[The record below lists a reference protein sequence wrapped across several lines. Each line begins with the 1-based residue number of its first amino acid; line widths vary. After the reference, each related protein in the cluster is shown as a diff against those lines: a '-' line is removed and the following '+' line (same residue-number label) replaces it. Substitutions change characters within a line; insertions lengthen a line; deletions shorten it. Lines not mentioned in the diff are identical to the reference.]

1 MSKRSIK
8 QPTTLDAYKI
18 IQSFDPKKKNEAEIK
33 QFFLDFFHEY
43 SDIKWHYKMV
53 AYIDG
58 GSGTVDASLSD
69 IFNEYK
75 IPVGTSGLKH
85 EYPLEDLQDATQ
97 KLIDKFQIP
106 TWRLL
111 CSSYTL
117 KGISTI
123 GLTCAA
129 YTLGASALGLAAAGL
144 AGFMFNKFMFAHLKA
159 YQAPNY
165 KNFSSKSFSGISNGL
180 TNVYRFMKS
189 ALYTTTSQAL
199 RDNAFFIPH
208 PQKEIK
214 TLAEYKSVQTF
225 NSKNKNEEEI
235 KAFFQSDI
243 GKKLGIEW
251 TKSRLIHER
260 YCFSEDE
267 DATLSEMFNYYHIHV
282 GNSGFKAEYPLEDL
296 QNATQKLTDEFQ
308 IPTWRLLCSSYT
320 LKAIFT
326 VGLAYTAFTLGASVI
341 GLTVAG
347 LAGFMFNKLMF
358 AQLEA
363 YQAPHYE
370 SFSLKSLSGI
380 SNGLTNVY
388 RFIES
393 VFYTTTQQAMEDSA
407 FMIDPTKSG
416 INRFTTLKP
425 NQASSVTNQ
434 RALGFGLLAG
444 ISSALTLTYAAVP
457 LALTRVAI
465 AALPAATLSIIACK
479 GPSLLQPKDGSSE
492 TPAPKHA
499 P

>member
-1 MSKRSIK
+1 MPKHSIK

-43 SDIKWHYKMV
+43 SGIKWHYKM
-53 AYIDG
+53 AAHIDG
-58 GSGTVDASLSD
+58 GSSRVDASLSD
-69 IFNEYK
+69 IFNYYE
-75 IPVGTSGLKH
+75 IP
-85 EYPLEDLQDATQ
+85 
-97 KLIDKFQIP
+97 
-106 TWRLL
+106 
-111 CSSYTL
+111 
-117 KGISTI
+117 
-123 GLTCAA
+123 
-129 YTLGASALGLAAAGL
+129 
-144 AGFMFNKFMFAHLKA
+144 
-159 YQAPNY
+159 
-165 KNFSSKSFSGISNGL
+165 
-180 TNVYRFMKS
+180 
-189 ALYTTTSQAL
+189 
-199 RDNAFFIPH
+199 
-208 PQKEIK
+208 
-214 TLAEYKSVQTF
+214 
-225 NSKNKNEEEI
+225 
-235 KAFFQSDI
+235 
-243 GKKLGIEW
+243 
-251 TKSRLIHER
+251 
-260 YCFSEDE
+260 
-267 DATLSEMFNYYHIHV
+267 V

-296 QNATQKLTDEFQ
+296 QNATQKLIDEFQ

-363 YQAPHYE
+363 YQAPNYE
-370 SFSLKSLSGI
+370 SFSLKSFSGI

-393 VFYTTTQQAMEDSA
+393 VFYTATRQAMENSA
-407 FMIDPTKSG
+407 FMIDPTNSG

-425 NQASSVTNQ
+425 NQASSVTNL
-434 RALGFGLLAG
+434 RALGFDLLAG
-444 ISSALTLTYAAVP
+444 VSSALTLTYAAVP

-479 GPSLLQPKDGSSE
+479 GSSLLQPKDGSSE

-499 P
+499 R